1 MHICDPIRYTN
12 EIHDDMLKLV
22 YVNINTPDK
31 IKYII
36 KLLIRNTIVVT
47 KELLKPWNVPDI
59 RLIPI
64 SSEENINK

>member
-1 MHICDPIRYTN
+1 MV
-12 EIHDDMLKLV
+12 KLV
-22 YVNINTPDK
+22 YVNINAPDK

-47 KELLKPWNVPDI
+47 KELLKSWNVPDI

-64 SSEENINK
+64 SSE